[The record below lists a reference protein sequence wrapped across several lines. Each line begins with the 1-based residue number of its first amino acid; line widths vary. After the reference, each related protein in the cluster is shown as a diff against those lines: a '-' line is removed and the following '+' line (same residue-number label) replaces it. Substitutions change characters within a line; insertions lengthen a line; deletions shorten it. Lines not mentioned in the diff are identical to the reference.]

1 MVIPFAKVQKKM
13 HKYKKNEQKFIFR
26 LVFSVFGLRGV
37 AVYRAPAKLALW
49 EEEESRSS
57 NAVSGSLYDKRILTT
72 RWDCPMGNV
81 GALEGTTLPLYVRT
95 KSAHTQA
102 GEYIFPKTCLLFALY
117 MPPTYIGTSLEP
129 DWNLIG
135 TSSNNYRYFKP

>member
-26 LVFSVFGLRGV
+26 LVFSVFGLRRV

-95 KSAHTQA
+95 KSAHNKICNRA
-102 GEYIFPKTCLLFALY
+102 NFEWK
-117 MPPTYIGTSLEP
+117 
-129 DWNLIG
+129 
-135 TSSNNYRYFKP
+135 K